1 MMRKKIYPLLAI
13 LTIVAG
19 CTLQPGKKTTQELQ
33 LIYDKPAKFWEETL
47 PLGNGRIGMMPD
59 GGVEVEQIVL
69 NDITLWS
76 GSEDT
81 AALNPDAFQ
90 YLPQIRELLLA
101 GKNNEAQ
108 QLMYRHFRCGGEGS
122 GHGSGKDVPYGSF
135 QMLGNLQITHRYA
148 NEDSVSDYSR
158 ILSLNDAV
166 ATTEFNKGNVHFSR
180 EYFASFS
187 DDVLLIRLSANK
199 KKAVAFSLS
208 LSRPER
214 ATISVEEQFLRM
226 EGQLNDGYNGDNGVR
241 YFTKLQIVNK
251 GGTVSSD
258 EKGLSLSG
266 ADEAIIIL
274 SSSTDM
280 LEKEYKEKTSMLL
293 NKALAI
299 NYSKLRSNHTK
310 KYQEK
315 FNRVELDLGEQDN
328 NLTTDRRLN
337 DFQTNDDS
345 AFAALYFQ
353 YGRYLM
359 ICGTNEHTLPL
370 NLQGLWANTLQ
381 TPWNGDY
388 HLNINVQMNYWPAE
402 VCNLSELHQPLLDFT
417 QSLVPSGTK
426 TAQTFY
432 GANGWIAHMMSNPWR
447 FTAPGEHA
455 SWGATNTGGAWLCA
469 HLWEHY
475 AFTQDKEY
483 LQSIYP
489 TLASAAQFFLSA
501 MIAEPKNGW
510 LVTAPSSSP
519 ENGFYMPGSRDQ
531 VFVCMGPTM
540 DVQIIHELFSNTLS
554 AAGILGIEDET
565 TSQISETLPKLPP
578 MQISPKGYLM
588 EWLEDYEEAD
598 PQHRHV
604 SHLYGL
610 HPSNQISP
618 YTTPE
623 LAAAARVT
631 LERRGDGGTGWS
643 RAWKV
648 NFWARLHDGNRAYKL
663 LKSLMEPALPM
674 NTTKYDGQGSGTY
687 PNLFCAH
694 PPFQIDGNFGGT
706 AGIAEMLIQSQDGYI
721 NLLPALP
728 DAWKSGN
735 FKGLRVRGGAEVD
748 VSWSNKQIASVTL
761 RATTD
766 NRFKLKVPDGA
777 TSIHHKDREIQIDN
791 GFIFISLKSGD
802 SARLEVSYQ

>member
-1 MMRKKIYPLLAI
+1 MRKKIFPLLAI
-13 LTIVAG
+13 LTIVSG
-19 CTLQPGKKTTQELQ
+19 CTLQPEKKTTQELQ
-33 LIYDKPAKFWEETL
+33 LIYDKPAKLWEETL

-69 NDITLWS
+69 DDITLWS

-81 AALNPDAFQ
+81 AALNPDAIQ
-90 YLPQIRELLLA
+90 YLPQIRELLVS
-101 GKNNEAQ
+101 GKNDEAQ
-108 QLMYRHFRCGGEGS
+108 QLMYRHFRCGAEGS

-135 QMLGNLQITHRYA
+135 QMLGKLQITHRYA
-148 NEDSVSDYSR
+148 NEDSISGYNR
-158 ILSLNDAV
+158 MLSLNDAV
-166 ATTEFNKGNVHFSR
+166 ATTEFNKGDVHFSR
-180 EYFASFS
+180 EYFTSFS

-199 KKAVAFSLS
+199 KKAVAFSLT

-214 ATISVEEQFLRM
+214 ATVSVEKQSLCM
-226 EGQLNDGYNGDNGVR
+226 EGQLNDGYNGENGVR

-258 EKGLSLSG
+258 GEGLSLSG

-299 NYSKLRSNHTK
+299 NYNKLRSDHTK

-328 NLTTDRRLN
+328 NLTTDRRLH

-402 VCNLSELHQPLLDFT
+402 ICNLSELHQPLLDFT

-483 LQSIYP
+483 LQRIYP

-501 MIAEPKNGW
+501 MIVEPKKGW

-540 DVQIIHELFSNTLS
+540 DVQIIHELFCNTLS
-554 AAGILGIEDET
+554 AARILGIEDEI

-588 EWLEDYEEAD
+588 EWLEDYEEVD

-623 LAAAARVT
+623 LAAAARET
-631 LERRGDGGTGWS
+631 LQRRGDGGTGWS

-674 NTTKYDGQGSGTY
+674 DATTYDGQGGGTY

-728 DAWKSGN
+728 DAWKSGH

-766 NRFKLKVPDGA
+766 NSFKLKVPDGV
-777 TSIHHKDREIQIDN
+777 TSIQHNEREMQIEN
-791 GFIFISLKSGD
+791 GFISISLMSGN
-802 SARLEVSYQ
+802 SAKLKVFYK

>member
-1 MMRKKIYPLLAI
+1 MRKNIFPLLAMLI
-13 LTIVAG
+13 IFVG
-19 CTLQPGKKTTQELQ
+19 CTLQPGKKATQELQ
-33 LIYDKPAKFWEETL
+33 LIYDKPAQLWEETL

-59 GGVEVEQIVL
+59 GGVDVEQIVL

-81 AALNPDAFQ
+81 AALNPDAIQ

-148 NEDSVSDYSR
+148 NEDSISDYNR
-158 ILSLNDAV
+158 MLSLNDAV
-166 ATTEFNKGNVHFSR
+166 ATTKFNKGDVHFSR

-199 KKAVAFSLS
+199 KKAVAFSLT

-214 ATISVEEQFLRM
+214 ATVSVEEQSLCM
-226 EGQLNDGYNGDNGVR
+226 EGQLNDGYDGDKGVR
-241 YFTKLQIVNK
+241 YFTKLQIVNM
-251 GGTVSSD
+251 GGTVSSN
-258 EKGLSLSG
+258 EEGLSLSG

-274 SSSTDM
+274 SSSTDL

-293 NKALAI
+293 NQALAT
-299 NYSKLRSNHTK
+299 NYDKLKINHTE

-315 FNRVELDLGEQDN
+315 FNRMELNLGEQDN
-328 NLTTDRRLN
+328 SLTTDRRLH

-483 LQSIYP
+483 LQRVYP

-501 MIAEPKNGW
+501 MIVEPKNGW

-540 DVQIIHELFSNTLS
+540 DAQIIHELFSNTLS
-554 AAGILGIEDET
+554 AATILGIEDEV
-565 TSQISETLPKLPP
+565 TSQISETLPKLPL

-588 EWLEDYEEAD
+588 EWLEDYEEVD

-623 LAAAARVT
+623 LAAAARAT

-674 NTTKYDGQGSGTY
+674 DATTYDGQGGGTY

-728 DAWKSGN
+728 DAWKSGH

-766 NRFKLKVPDGA
+766 NSFKLKVPDGV
-777 TSIHHKDREIQIDN
+777 TSIQHNDREMQIEN
-791 GFIFISLKSGD
+791 GFISISLKSD
-802 SARLEVSYQ
+802 ESAKLKVLYQ

>member
-1 MMRKKIYPLLAI
+1 MMRKKIFPLLI
-13 LTIVAG
+13 MLVIVAG
-19 CTLQPGKKTTQELQ
+19 CTLQPGKKATQALQ
-33 LIYDKPAKFWEETL
+33 LLYDKPARLWEETL

-59 GGVEVEQIVL
+59 GGVDVEQIVL

-76 GSEDT
+76 GSEDS
-81 AALNPDAFQ
+81 AALNPDAIQ

-101 GKNNEAQ
+101 GKNSEAQ

-122 GHGSGKDVPYGSF
+122 GYGSGKDVPYGSF
-135 QMLGNLQITHRYA
+135 QMLGNLLITHTYA
-148 NEDSVSDYSR
+148 NDDSVRDYR
-158 ILSLNDAV
+158 RVLSLNDAV
-166 ATTEFNKGNVHFSR
+166 ATTEFRKGSIHFSR

-187 DDVLLIRLSANK
+187 DDLLLIRVSADK
-199 KKAVAFSLS
+199 KKSISFSLT

-214 ATISVEEQFLRM
+214 ATISLEEQVLCM
-226 EGQLNDGYNGDNGVR
+226 EGQLNDGHNGDMGVR

-258 EKGLSLSG
+258 GKELSLSG
-266 ADEAIIIL
+266 ADEAMIIL

-280 LEKEYKEKTSMLL
+280 LEKEYKEKTAMLL
-293 NKALAI
+293 NKAGAT
-299 NYSKLRSNHTK
+299 NYNKLKSNHTE

-315 FNRVELDLGEQDN
+315 FNRVELNLGEQDN
-328 NLTTDRRLN
+328 SLTTDKRLH
-337 DFQTNDDS
+337 DFQVSDDP

-359 ICGTNEHTLPL
+359 ICGTNEHSLPL
-370 NLQGLWANTLQ
+370 NLQGLWANTVQ

-417 QSLVPSGTK
+417 QSLVPSGTR
-426 TAQTFY
+426 TAKTFY
-432 GANGWIAHMMSNPWR
+432 GADGWIAHMMSNPWK

-483 LQSIYP
+483 LQRVYP

-540 DVQIIHELFSNTLS
+540 DVQIINELFTNILS
-554 AAGILGIEDET
+554 AAKILGIEDET
-565 TSQISETLPKLPP
+565 TTRISETLPKLPP
-578 MQISPKGYLM
+578 MQISPQGYLM
-588 EWLEDYEEAD
+588 EWLEDYEEVD

-618 YTTPE
+618 FTTPE
-623 LAAAARVT
+623 LAAAARKT

-663 LKSLMEPALPM
+663 LKSLMKPALPL
-674 NTTKYDGQGSGTY
+674 NTTTYDGQGGGTY

-706 AGIAEMLIQSQDGYI
+706 SGIAEMLIQSQDGYI

-728 DAWKSGN
+728 DAWGSGS
-735 FKGLRVRGGAEVD
+735 FKGLRVRGGAVAD
-748 VSWSNKQIASVTL
+748 AAWSNKQPTTVTL
-761 RATTD
+761 LATSD
-766 NRFKLKVPDGA
+766 NTFRVKVPEHA
-777 TSIHHKDREIQIDN
+777 ISIFHNNKEIQDDN
-791 GFIFISLKSGD
+791 GFISINMSRGD
-802 SARLEVSYQ
+802 IAKLDFSFH